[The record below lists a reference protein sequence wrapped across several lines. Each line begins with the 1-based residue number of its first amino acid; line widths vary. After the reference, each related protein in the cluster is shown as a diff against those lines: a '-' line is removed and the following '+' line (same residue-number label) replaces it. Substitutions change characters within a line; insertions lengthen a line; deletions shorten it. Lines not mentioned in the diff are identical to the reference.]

1 MRIVRMGFVM
11 VYICLLRV
19 LSVSGQVP
27 AVGAESVSMAGI
39 SAVLENTWSVVNN
52 PAGLSRLEQPAIAMG
67 TEEKFMMK
75 ELGQYS
81 LAAVIPVKAGGLGLS
96 AIFSGYSLSLNQALR
111 LGYGRIFGRHLLAG
125 TSLVYAFSKAGN
137 EGSSIHTLSFSIGT
151 IVILND
157 KVVLGFS
164 TYNPFQYYYR
174 SRQYSTLPSVYKIG
188 FIYWYN
194 SSFKLLAEID
204 KEIDLPVAVKA
215 GAEYAFG
222 EIFILRAGMGG
233 LPLSYAFGAAARH
246 RQLLFEIAASS
257 HQYLG
262 FSPCVSIRYTFK

>member
-1 MRIVRMGFVM
+1 MRMGFVM

-27 AVGAESVSMAGI
+27 AVGAESVSMAGV

-52 PAGLSRLEQPAIAMG
+52 PAGLGRLEQPSIAMG
-67 TEEKFMMK
+67 TEEKFLMK

-96 AIFSGYSLSLNQALR
+96 AIFSGYSLSLDQELR
-111 LGYGRIFGRHLLAG
+111 LGYGRTFGRNLLAG
-125 TSLVYAFSKAGN
+125 TSLVYAFRKAGN
-137 EGSSIHTLSFSIGT
+137 EGSPMHTLCFSVGT
-151 IVILND
+151 IVLLND

-174 SRQYSTLPSVYKIG
+174 SRQYYTLPSAYKIG
-188 FIYWYN
+188 FVYRYN
-194 SSFKLLAEID
+194 ASFKILAEAD
-204 KEIDLPVAVKA
+204 KELDLPVYVKA

-233 LPLSYAFGAAARH
+233 LPVSYAFGAAAMH
-246 RQLLFEIAASS
+246 RQLFFEIAASS

-262 FSPCVSIRYTFK
+262 FSPCVSMRYTFK